1 LRALAAKH
9 GCEAHVL
16 MEADES
22 FRVLATGSS
31 AVDVETFIAV
41 FKSNAMHPPPVAPIM
56 ILPRDPAVGG
66 LVGPPRPLGG
76 GLLEPRPLGGGLLE
90 PKPLG
95 GGLSSVGA
103 PFGSFTDAMPG
114 GGHDMFGLP
123 EWPGDRPEGF
133 LRDEM

>member
-1 LRALAAKH
+1 MRALAAKH

-31 AVDVETFIAV
+31 TVDVETFIAV

-76 GLLEPRPLGGGLLE
+76 GLLEPRPLGGGL
-90 PKPLG
+90 
-95 GGLSSVGA
+95 SSVGA

-114 GGHDMFGLP
+114 GGGHDMFGLP
-123 EWPGDRPEGF
+123 EWPGDRPAGPF
-133 LRDEM
+133 RDEM